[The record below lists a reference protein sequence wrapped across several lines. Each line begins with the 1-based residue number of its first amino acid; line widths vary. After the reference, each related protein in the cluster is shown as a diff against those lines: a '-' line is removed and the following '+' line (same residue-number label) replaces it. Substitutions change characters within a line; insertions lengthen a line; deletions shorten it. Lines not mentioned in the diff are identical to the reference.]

1 MIAEIN
7 VLTRI
12 DPFKMGKKDAQRTK
26 GNTKSSSSAR
36 SAQFLGENVGFV
48 GFGTSTETAF
58 VPIISNSSD
67 PSDEVP
73 ADMRLVLRKM
83 HKKDQTTKIKVNIII
98 SPGSRGKKY
107 QFQALQE
114 FLDVA
119 ETLTE
124 AEMVSLLPFW
134 PR

>member
-1 MIAEIN
+1 
-7 VLTRI
+7 
-12 DPFKMGKKDAQRTK
+12 MGKKDAQRTK

-58 VPIISNSSD
+58 VPIIANSSD

-73 ADMRLVLRKM
+73 GDMRLVLRKM
-83 HKKDQTTKIKVNIII
+83 HKKDQTTKIKA
-98 SPGSRGKKY
+98 
-107 QFQALQE
+107 QQE

-119 ETLTE
+119 ENLTE

>member
-7 VLTRI
+7 VLIRI
-12 DPFKMGKKDAQRTK
+12 APFKMGKKDAQRTK

-83 HKKDQTTKIKVNIII
+83 HKKDQTTKIKVHIIN
-98 SPGSRGKKY
+98 SPGSREKY
-107 QFQALQE
+107 QFHFRLCKSS
-114 FLDVA
+114 
-119 ETLTE
+119 LT
-124 AEMVSLLPFW
+124 W
-134 PR
+134 PRT

>member
-1 MIAEIN
+1 
-7 VLTRI
+7 
-12 DPFKMGKKDAQRTK
+12 MGKKDAQRTK

-67 PSDEVP
+67 PSDDVP
-73 ADMRLVLRKM
+73 SDMRLVLRKM
-83 HKKDQTTKIKVNIII
+83 HKKDQTTKIK
-98 SPGSRGKKY
+98 
-107 QFQALQE
+107 ALQE
-114 FLDVA
+114 FLDVT

>member
-1 MIAEIN
+1 
-7 VLTRI
+7 
-12 DPFKMGKKDAQRTK
+12 MGKKDAQRTK

-67 PSDEVP
+67 PSDDVP
-73 ADMRLVLRKM
+73 SDMRLVLRKM
-83 HKKDQTTKIKVNIII
+83 HKKDQTTKIK
-98 SPGSRGKKY
+98 
-107 QFQALQE
+107 ALQE